1 MIKSNYIL
9 YLSLIFIFFGCNSI
23 NNDIERSEIYF
34 EKGLKYYE
42 NKKYSKSKD
51 RFQQIID
58 NYSGTEIAVDA
69 LYYLALCEYEL
80 KDFQNAKQSF
90 SIYTRYSQDL
100 LKVQFARFMISKCM
114 FEMTLNYPNDQTET
128 VNALNEFQL
137 FIEDYPSSKYNDEAM
152 DKIAVLRNK
161 LSLKQYEIAKLY
173 IKSEKYEAAKLYLDE
188 LLKLYYDTES
198 ADEARIGYV
207 LIYLMN
213 DDFAGAENF
222 LNNNQLK
229 FNEEQKYLEALK
241 LIENSKNRIK
251 IKGLYISDYIKK
263 IL

>member
-1 MIKSNYIL
+1 MIKTNYIL
-9 YLSLIFIFFGCNSI
+9 YFMLIFIFWGCSSI

-80 KDFQNAKQSF
+80 KDFQNSKQSF

-100 LKVQFARFMISKCM
+100 IKAQFARFMISKCM
-114 FEMTLNYPNDQTET
+114 FEMTLDYPNDQTET

-152 DKIAVLRNK
+152 DKIHILRNK

-173 IKSEKYEAAKLYLDE
+173 IKTEKYEAAKLYLDE
-188 LLKLYYDTES
+188 LLKLYYDTDS
-198 ADEARIGYV
+198 ADDARIGYII
-207 LIYLMN
+207 IYLMN
-213 DDFAGAENF
+213 NDIDGAEIF
-222 LNNNQLK
+222 LNKNQSK
-229 FNEEQKYLEALK
+229 FNKDQNYLEALE
-241 LIENSKNRIK
+241 LIENSKNKIK